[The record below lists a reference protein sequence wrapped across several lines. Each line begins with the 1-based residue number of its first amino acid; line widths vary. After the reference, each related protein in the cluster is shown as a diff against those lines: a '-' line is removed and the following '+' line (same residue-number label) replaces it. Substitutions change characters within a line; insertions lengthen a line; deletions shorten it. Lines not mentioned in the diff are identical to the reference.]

1 MSRNNGRTALLS
13 AQRLAHIREVL
24 QDQGAAT
31 IQHLSDRVG
40 ASFSTIRRDLDLLV
54 QQGIVS
60 RTHGGATLRAG
71 PPQEAWAIPAQGY
84 QNKVA
89 IGTSAADEI
98 EDGQTVIFDSG
109 LTVLQAARRVVERGL
124 HITAVTNSIKTAAE
138 LARSE
143 GVKLVVVGG
152 TLRPGTF
159 TLVGEPGLSLL
170 ERMRVDVAL
179 LNTQAV
185 DEGRMAHN
193 DMEVAAMACRMMAA
207 ARRRVLLVDSWKFER
222 SAFYQICPLT
232 DFDLVISDEGLS
244 AEGRA
249 AAQRAGTVMRLVSA
263 SDTTASAG
271 AGGN

>member
-1 MSRNNGRTALLS
+1 MPRTNGRTALLS

-31 IQHLSDRVG
+31 IQQLSDRVG

-54 QQGIVS
+54 RQEIVS
-60 RTHGGATLRAG
+60 RTHGGATLRSDALR
-71 PPQEAWAIPAQGY
+71 PDAIPAQGY

-89 IGTSAADEI
+89 IGIAAAEEI

-109 LTVLQAARRVVERGL
+109 LTVLQAARCVVERGL
-124 HITAVTNSIKTAAE
+124 HITAVTNSIKTAAV
-138 LARSE
+138 LAPADH
-143 GVKLVVVGG
+143 VKLIVVGG

-159 TLVGEPGLSLL
+159 TLVGEPGLGLL
-170 ERMRVDVAL
+170 DRMRVDVAL

-185 DEGRMAHN
+185 YEGRMAHN
-193 DMEVAAMACRMMAA
+193 DLEVAAMALRMMAA

-244 AEGRA
+244 ADGRA
-249 AAQRAGTVMRLVSA
+249 AAKRAGTVMRLVPISGAA
-263 SDTTASAG
+263 S
-271 AGGN
+271 